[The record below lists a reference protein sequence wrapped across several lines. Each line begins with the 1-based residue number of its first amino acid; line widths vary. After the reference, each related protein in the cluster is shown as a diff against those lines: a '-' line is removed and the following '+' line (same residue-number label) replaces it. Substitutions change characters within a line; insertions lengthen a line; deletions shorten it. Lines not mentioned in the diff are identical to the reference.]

1 MKILVISA
9 HPSNE
14 SFVASLRTAVLEELT
29 EMNHEI
35 RHHDLYAEE
44 FNPVFSA
51 YERLNHVGNI
61 ELKLQ
66 NLPDLRIHV
75 EDIQWAEALVLVYP
89 TWWSGQ
95 PAILKGWIDR
105 VLMNEVA
112 WVLPDG
118 ATRIRPLLTNI
129 RKVVVVTTHGS
140 TKFVNSLEGEAGKRT
155 AFRSIRLMFN
165 KRTRCH
171 WIGLYALDH
180 VPHDKRGKL
189 VTKVRRRIRRVLPSL

>member
-1 MKILVISA
+1 
-9 HPSNE
+9 
-14 SFVASLRTAVLEELT
+14 
-29 EMNHEI
+29 
-35 RHHDLYAEE
+35 
-44 FNPVFSA
+44 
-51 YERLNHVGNI
+51 VGNI

-75 EDIQWAEALVLVYP
+75 QDIQWAEALVLVYP

-112 WVLPDG
+112 WVLPEG
-118 ATRIRPLLTNI
+118 AARIRPLLTNI

-140 TKFVNSLEGEAGKRT
+140 TKFVNALEGEAGKRT

-180 VPHDKRGKL
+180 VPYDKRGKL
-189 VTKVRRRIRRVLPSL
+189 VTNVRRRIRRALPSL